1 MEQDTT
7 SPGSREESPE
17 RQPAKVQKRPTLP
30 TLDSSSSTNTNMP
43 SKSASTSGASSSM
56 FNFFSSPKTPSKQTV
71 QLPAEL
77 NMDEYLTLDLK
88 SALFPTSSPSDRDP
102 FSPAAFKNLLMNA
115 EGLLTKLQHAYK
127 LRTLSL
133 HELSAEKEAMSEEL
147 EEAETRAKC
156 LRSQLEDMAARV
168 SEQDSSIIELAN
180 ELAQEKQARAEEKEA
195 WEKSIALIRANSQ
208 SQRPSHIDLDMVS
221 PMEDLGIANAAS
233 PRKERK
239 KWRISGGSTD
249 MSGESDAESGGA
261 ESVFSRSRSPTLTLN
276 SMGES
281 GRASIMSTPE
291 IQQAAFG
298 RVVHVRGPS
307 ISQGYPSIQ
316 LGRSEPQQ
324 EKERPKTVQQK
335 STFQKFLNGI
345 SNTPAATT
353 PDGNVDSDPYGG
365 IGLGEQGCTNC
376 RGKDASVA
384 WDTVGLLRME
394 NKGLKERVG
403 ELESAVDG
411 ALGVCD
417 GLHL

>member
-1 MEQDTT
+1 
-7 SPGSREESPE
+7 
-17 RQPAKVQKRPTLP
+17 
-30 TLDSSSSTNTNMP
+30 
-43 SKSASTSGASSSM
+43 
-56 FNFFSSPKTPSKQTV
+56 
-71 QLPAEL
+71 
-77 NMDEYLTLDLK
+77 MDEYLTLDIK

-133 HELSAEKEAMSEEL
+133 HELSAEKEAISEEL

-168 SEQDSSIIELAN
+168 SAQDTSIIELAN
-180 ELAQEKQARAEEKEA
+180 ELAQEKHARAEEKEA
-195 WEKSIALIRANSQ
+195 RERSIALIRANSQ
-208 SQRPSHIDLDMVS
+208 SHHPSHIDLDMVS

-261 ESVFSRSRSPTLTLN
+261 ESVFSRCRSPTLTLN
-276 SMGES
+276 SMSES

-307 ISQGYPSIQ
+307 ISQGYPSTQ
-316 LGRSEPQQ
+316 PGGSEPQQ
-324 EKERPKTVQQK
+324 EKERPKAVQQK
-335 STFQKFLNGI
+335 STLQKFLKGI
-345 SNTPAATT
+345 SNTPEATT
-353 PDGNVDSDPYGG
+353 PGGNVDSDPYGG
-365 IGLGEQGCTNC
+365 VGLGEQGCTNC